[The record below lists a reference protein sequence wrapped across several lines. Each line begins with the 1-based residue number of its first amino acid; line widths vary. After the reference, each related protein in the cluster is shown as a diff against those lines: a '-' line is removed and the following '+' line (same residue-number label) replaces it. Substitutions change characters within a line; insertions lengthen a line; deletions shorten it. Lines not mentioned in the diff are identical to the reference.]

1 MIITCG
7 ECDSSFILDDSL
19 VKSSG
24 SKVRCSNC
32 KNVFVAFPAKT
43 AVEPELKKS
52 AVTKKAVDDFD
63 GIEESYDY
71 KNDPDLSKAVE
82 AIDEKDLE
90 FTDEELGIT
99 SLDKKPPVVQAAAS
113 IPVPEIKQPEVKIPV
128 PEPVPSPVVADMEE
142 SISEEEEILDFA
154 DFEMEMDEEEEGVS
168 AVSDAA
174 SHNDEDLD
182 LNLDDDMDVSVSDD
196 DLELGLMPDSD
207 EEEDLDF
214 SDLELELD
222 GKMNDTEMISG
233 SMSPDDMDSAD
244 TVVVEEL
251 QLDLTDD
258 DSVAPPPLPDEDD
271 FSFDE
276 KEVGEKDT
284 VMMVDDELDF
294 SDLERELDGISDEPA
309 SVDELDL
316 GLDTDEESVESETIM
331 MDGDEL
337 DFSEFEFDDDEVKA
351 SDKKAKKEAQDAE
364 DELDFSNLASILDS
378 EPPPQDKSKESDE
391 DLDLELDLDL
401 DGDGDS
407 GKTSSMDD
415 EEEELDFSDLE
426 DLLDDLEKADAAA
439 AGKQTA
445 AEDINLE
452 LDVALDEDV
461 ETSASVKESALSH
474 DEDDLDF
481 SDVEAMLDL
490 DEGGIEEKL
499 EFESSSS
506 ELELE
511 LEMEDSDSKNYIK
524 IGDEEDPDI
533 ELELDMGD
541 DDENEGEEN
550 ELLELEED
558 DEDEAGVLTTGQDSS
573 EKALTDK
580 ADGKKKAK
588 TKPKRKAPGRGKD
601 VLKYVV
607 YGLIVL
613 FILFFLYM
621 SKNAIGQAIGIN
633 IPVDIAPLEQLRD
646 SISKMGIPGL
656 SSFVAPQDKDAQGK
670 FNLKTS
676 KITGKIIP
684 SSKLGDL
691 FVITGSVQNM
701 YPETR
706 NSISLVCKLF
716 GRSGSVSQTELF
728 YAGNMIPEAELL
740 KMDAAMIKK
749 RIQNRLGDK
758 NVNAKVLPNQTV
770 PFMVIF
776 TRLGDNLTEFS
787 VEPAGSMPGSA
798 MP

>member
-32 KNVFVAFPAKT
+32 KNVFVAYPAKT

-52 AVTKKAVDDFD
+52 AVTKKAVEDFD

-71 KNDPDLSKAVE
+71 ENDPDLSKAVE

-99 SLDKKPPVVQAAAS
+99 SLMEKRPPVVQAVE
-113 IPVPEIKQPEVKIPV
+113 VPKPEVKIPV
-128 PEPVPSPVVADMEE
+128 PEPVPAPVIADTEKSLSDEE
-142 SISEEEEILDFA
+142 DILDFA
-154 DFEMEMDEEEEGVS
+154 DFEMEMDDGEDIVP
-168 AVSDAA
+168 AV

-182 LNLDDDMDVSVSDD
+182 LNLDDDMDVSPNDD
-196 DLELGLMPDSD
+196 DLELDLMPDSD

-222 GKMNDTEMISG
+222 GKMNDTEMIG
-233 SMSPDDMDSAD
+233 SMTPDEMDSAD

-251 QLDLTDD
+251 QLDLSDD
-258 DSVAPPPLPDEDD
+258 DSIAPPPLPGEDD
-271 FSFDE
+271 FSFGE
-276 KEVGEKDT
+276 KESDT
-284 VMMVDDELDF
+284 AMMVDDELDF

-316 GLDTDEESVESETIM
+316 GLDTDEEAVESETIM

-337 DFSEFEFDDDEVKA
+337 DFSEFEFDDDEGKA

-378 EPPPQDKSKESDE
+378 EPPPQDNSKESDE

-407 GKTSSMDD
+407 GKSSSMDD

-439 AGKQTA
+439 KNRTP
-445 AEDINLE
+445 EDINLE
-452 LDVALDEDV
+452 LDVALDEEV
-461 ETSASVKESALSH
+461 ELPVSGKDSALSH
-474 DEDDLDF
+474 DEEDLDF

-499 EFESSSS
+499 GFEGSSSS

-511 LEMEDSDSKNYIK
+511 MEMENSDSKNFIK

-541 DDENEGEEN
+541 DEKEEDEEN

-558 DEDEAGVLTTGQDSS
+558 DDDDDVLATGQDSS
-573 EKALTDK
+573 KKALADK
-580 ADGKKKAK
+580 ADSKKKAK
-588 TKPKRKAPGRGKD
+588 AKPKRKAPGRGKD
-601 VLKYVV
+601 ILKYVV

-621 SKNAIGQAIGIN
+621 SKNAIGQAIGVN
-633 IPVDIAPLEQLRD
+633 IPVNIAPLEQLRD
-646 SISKMGIPGL
+646 SISKMGIPVL

-676 KITGKIIP
+676 GITGKIIP
-684 SSKLGDL
+684 NSKLGDL
-691 FVITGSVQNM
+691 FVITGNVQNM

-716 GRSGSVSQTELF
+716 GRGGSVSQTELF
-728 YAGNMIPEAELL
+728 YAGNVIPEAQLL

-749 RIQNRLGDK
+749 RIQNRLGD
-758 NVNAKVLPNQTV
+758 NNINTKVRPNQVV

-787 VEPAGSMPGSA
+787 VEPAGSMPGST

>member
-7 ECDSSFILDDSL
+7 ECDSSFILGDSL

-32 KNVFVAFPAKT
+32 KNVFVVYPAKP

-52 AVTKKAVDDFD
+52 VVTKQPDEDFD
-63 GIEESYDY
+63 GMEESYDY
-71 KNDPDLSKAVE
+71 KNDPDLSKAVA
-82 AIDEKDLE
+82 AIDENDLE
-90 FTDEELGIT
+90 FTDDELGIT
-99 SLDKKPPVVQAAAS
+99 SLVEKRAPVVHAAA
-113 IPVPEIKQPEVKIPV
+113 VPEAEIKQPEIKIPV
-128 PEPVPSPVVADMEE
+128 PEPLPVPAPATADMEK
-142 SISEEEEILDFA
+142 SIADEEEILDFA
-154 DFEMEMDEEEEGVS
+154 DFEMDMDEEEAS
-168 AVSDAA
+168 IPDVSDDD
-174 SHNDEDLD
+174 DELN
-182 LNLDDDMDVSVSDD
+182 LNLDDDDMNISAKDD
-196 DLELGLMPDSD
+196 DLELDLLPDSDD

-222 GKMNDTEMISG
+222 GKMNDTEVIG
-233 SMSPDDMDSAD
+233 DSMTRDEMDSAD

-251 QLDLTDD
+251 QLDLSDD
-258 DSVAPPPLPDEDD
+258 DTLNPPPLPEEDE
-271 FSFDE
+271 FSFD
-276 KEVGEKDT
+276 KKA
-284 VMMVDDELDF
+284 MMVDDELDF

-316 GLDTDEESVESETIM
+316 GLDTNDDSVESETIL

-337 DFSEFEFDDDEVKA
+337 DFSEFEFDDEEGKA
-351 SDKKAKKEAQDAE
+351 SDKKGKKAAE
-364 DELDFSNLASILDS
+364 ETDDDELDFSNLASILDS
-378 EPPPQDKSKESDE
+378 EPTARDSSRDSDD

-401 DGDGDS
+401 DGDS
-407 GKTSSMDD
+407 GKPSPMDD
-415 EEEELDFSDLE
+415 DEEELDFSDLE
-426 DLLDDLEKADAAA
+426 DLLDDLEKADAASREA
-439 AGKQTA
+439 AA
-445 AEDINLE
+445 SEDLNLE
-452 LDVALDEDV
+452 LDVALDEEV
-461 ETSASVKESALSH
+461 EAPVARKDSSSH
-474 DEDDLDF
+474 DEEDLDF

-490 DEGGIEEKL
+490 DEGGIDEKL
-499 EFESSSS
+499 EFAGSGGGS

-511 LEMEDSDSKNYIK
+511 LEMEDNSKNFIK

-533 ELELDMGD
+533 ELELDLGED
-541 DDENEGEEN
+541 EKDDEDS

-558 DEDEAGVLTTGQDSS
+558 DDDSDDMMTADQGNT
-573 EKALTDK
+573 EKTLSDK
-580 ADGKKKAK
+580 ADAKKKAK
-588 TKPKRKAPGRGKD
+588 SKPKRKAPGHGKN
-601 VLKYVV
+601 VVKYVV

-621 SKNAIGQAIGIN
+621 SKNAISQAIGVN
-633 IPVDIAPLEQLRD
+633 IPLNIAPLEQVRE

-656 SSFVAPQDKDAQGK
+656 SSFVAPQDKDSQGK

-676 KITGKIIP
+676 GITGKIIP

-691 FVITGSVQNM
+691 FVITGKVQNM

-716 GRSGSVSQTELF
+716 GRGGNVSQTELF
-728 YAGNMIPEAELL
+728 YAGNVIPEAELL
-740 KMDAAMIKK
+740 KMDAGMIKK
-749 RIQNRLGDK
+749 RIQNRLGD
-758 NVNAKVLPNQTV
+758 NGVNAKVRPNQTV

-787 VEPAGSMPGSA
+787 VEPAGSMAGSA

>member
-32 KNVFVAFPAKT
+32 KNVFVVFPAKP
-43 AVEPELKKS
+43 AVEPELNKP
-52 AVTKKAVDDFD
+52 AVTKKATDEFD
-63 GIEESYDY
+63 GVEESYDY
-71 KNDPDLSKAVE
+71 KNDPDLSKAVD

-90 FTDEELGIT
+90 FTDDELGIT
-99 SLDKKPPVVQAAAS
+99 SLDKKHTAVKAAAA
-113 IPVPEIKQPEVKIPV
+113 V
-128 PEPVPSPVVADMEE
+128 PEPVTKKPEAKISIPEPVSAPVDVDMKKPV
-142 SISEEEEILDFA
+142 SDEEEILDFA
-154 DFEMEMDEEEEGVS
+154 DFEMEMDDEEEEPVVS
-168 AVSDAA
+168 SVSD
-174 SHNDEDLD
+174 NDEDLN
-182 LNLDDDMDVSVSDD
+182 LNLDDEMDVGDSDD
-196 DLELGLMPDSD
+196 DLELDLMPDSD

-222 GKMNDTEMISG
+222 GKMNDTEML
-233 SMSPDDMDSAD
+233 DDSLAVDEMDRAD

-251 QLDLTDD
+251 QLDLSDNESMDVPT
-258 DSVAPPPLPDEDD
+258 LPEEDD
-271 FSFDE
+271 LSFDE
-276 KEVGEKDT
+276 KESDS

-316 GLDTDEESVESETIM
+316 GLDADEASVESETIM

-337 DFSEFEFDDDEVKA
+337 DFSDFEFDDEESKA
-351 SDKKAKKEAQDAE
+351 SDKKAKKEAQEAE

-378 EPPPQDKSKESDE
+378 EPPPQEKSKDTDE

-407 GKTSSMDD
+407 GKASSIDD

-439 AGKQTA
+439 AAGKQTA
-445 AEDINLE
+445 SEDLDLE
-452 LDVALDEDV
+452 LDVALDEDI
-461 ETSASVKESALSH
+461 ETSVSGKESALTH
-474 DEDDLDF
+474 DEEDLDF

-490 DEGGIEEKL
+490 DEGGIDEKL
-499 EFESSSS
+499 AFEGSNS
-506 ELELE
+506 ELDLE
-511 LEMEDSDSKNYIK
+511 LEMDDSDSKNFIK
-524 IGDEEDPDI
+524 IGNEEDPDI

-541 DDENEGEEN
+541 DEKDDEEN

-558 DEDEAGVLTTGQDSS
+558 DEDEEGMMTTGQEGA

-580 ADGKKKAK
+580 AESKKKVK
-588 TKPKRKAPGRGKD
+588 PKPKRRAPGRGKN
-601 VLKYVV
+601 VVKYVV
-607 YGLIVL
+607 YALVVL
-613 FILFFLYM
+613 FILFFFYM
-621 SKNAIGQAIGIN
+621 AKNAIGIN
-633 IPVDIAPLEQLRD
+633 IPNIGPLEQLRD
-646 SISKMGIPGL
+646 SISKMGIPVI

-676 KITGKIIP
+676 QITGKIIP
-684 SSKLGDL
+684 NSKLGEL
-691 FVITGSVQNM
+691 FVITGNVQNM

-706 NSISLVCKLF
+706 SSISLVCKLF
-716 GRSGSVSQTELF
+716 GRNGSVSQTELF
-728 YAGNMIPEAELL
+728 YAGNIIPEAELS

-758 NVNAKVLPNQTV
+758 DINAKVRPNQVV
-770 PFMVIF
+770 PFMVVF

-798 MP
+798 K